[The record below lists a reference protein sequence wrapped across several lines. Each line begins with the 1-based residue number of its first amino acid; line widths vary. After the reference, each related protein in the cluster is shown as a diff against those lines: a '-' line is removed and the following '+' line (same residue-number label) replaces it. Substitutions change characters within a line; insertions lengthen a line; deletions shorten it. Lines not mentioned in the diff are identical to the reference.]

1 MKSKSW
7 IWGVTIAACLAA
19 SAWAAPF
26 GKVVAIGGHA
36 SDLAL
41 DEGRGVLYIANFTAN
56 RIDVM
61 SLADNTVQRSINV
74 PSQPASLSV
83 SPDGKYLVIAHYGN
97 FDKPQSPSNGLTVIN
112 LETNAKQTFALGAAP
127 FGVAFGIDNRAF
139 IATASEFL
147 LFDPV
152 LGTTITLDT
161 IANVTTKTLPQPP
174 ASFPLQITTASL
186 AASRDGLKI
195 YGLTDTIRF
204 GYDVSTRTVR
214 AGIYI
219 ASPPLGPRVVSVNQ
233 DGSVF
238 SAGWGLFEGAG
249 IFGGRFGLISE
260 FPSPTGDL
268 NIGSHAIDSSRGLI
282 YAQMP
287 TPAAGGATNP
297 PILQI
302 VEADNLAVRE
312 RIQLSENLAGKSI
325 LSNDYNTLYS
335 ISDSGVTVFPVG
347 SLAQAR
353 RVTASQE
360 DVVFRGSFCDR
371 QAASQEITILDQS
384 GANTDFFLTNIPAG
398 VRVSP
403 TSGTT
408 PARIRISV
416 DPASFQ
422 NSKGTTVGT
431 ITINSARAVNLPT
444 SIRVIVNTRQPD
456 QRGTFVNVPGKLVDI
471 LPDPARARF
480 YILRQDKNQ
489 VLVFDSNSN
498 TQIATLRTGNTPTQ
512 MAITFDRRYLL
523 VGGNDTQL
531 LYVFDLETL
540 QATQPVRMPGGHYP
554 KAVASSAGAILV
566 ANRVAGP
573 IHTIDKV
580 DLNSRTA
587 TELPSLGVYKNDI
600 NINTALVASPNGSSI
615 MAVEGDGNLLLY
627 SSNADTFTISR
638 KDSTSLSGAYAAS
651 SFDQFV
657 VGNTLLNS
665 SLVGVRQ
672 LETGTGLSSGF
683 AFVDQGGLRITAP
696 NASAPGI
703 IQKVDLQSGTGSG
716 VTRVI
721 EAPLLSDITATLPF
735 TRTLAPLANRT
746 AIIALTTSGF
756 TVLPWNY
763 DAAVAP
769 PSIDRVVNAAD
780 FSQPIAPGGLI
791 TVFGTNL
798 SPITQ
803 ATTSGSLPT
812 ALADSCLQVN
822 GLGVP
827 VLFVSPTQINGQL
840 PNFDGNTT
848 LTVYTPGGV
857 SDNFNLTILPAAPS
871 VFRIASVGPD
881 GTSAAILRSSNNQLV
896 TPSNPIHRNDTIVIY
911 ATGLGRTSP
920 EVPPGT
926 PAPTDELAGVI
937 IPPVV
942 TIGGVPVAVEFAGLT
957 PGQIGVY
964 QINVR
969 MNSRIPLG
977 LSVPLVISQGAGSTS
992 LQVRVVE

>member
-7 IWGVTIAACLAA
+7 IWAVMIAACLAA
-19 SAWAAPF
+19 SAWAGTF
-26 GKVVAIGGHA
+26 GKVVAIGGHG

-56 RIDVM
+56 RIEVM

-112 LETNAKQTFALGAAP
+112 LETNARQTFALGAPP

-139 IATASEFL
+139 VATASEFL

-152 LGTTITLDT
+152 LGTTVTLDT

-204 GYDVSTRTVR
+204 GYDVNTRTVR
-214 AGIYI
+214 AGIYT

-238 SAGWGLFEGAG
+238 AAGWGLFEGAG

-268 NIGSHAIDSSRGLI
+268 SVGSNAIDSSRGVI
-282 YAQMP
+282 YSQMP
-287 TPAAGGATNP
+287 TPVVAGVINP

-312 RIQLSENLAGKSI
+312 RIQLAENLAGKSV

-347 SLAQAR
+347 SLSQAR

-384 GANTDFFLTNIPAG
+384 GANTDFVLTNIPAG

-416 DPASFQ
+416 DPAGFQ
-422 NSKGTTVGT
+422 NSKGTSVGN
-431 ITINSARAVNLPT
+431 ITIASARAINLPT

-523 VGGNDTQL
+523 VGGTDTQL
-531 LYVFDLETL
+531 LYVYDLETL
-540 QATQPVRMPGGHYP
+540 QATGPVRMPGGHYP
-554 KAVASSAGAILV
+554 KSVASSAGAILV

-615 MAVEGDGNLLLY
+615 MAVEGDGNVLLY
-627 SSNADTFTISR
+627 NSNADTFTISR
-638 KDSTSLSGAYAAS
+638 KDSTALSGAYAAS

-657 VGNTLLNS
+657 VGNSLLNS
-665 SLVGVRQ
+665 SLVTVRQ

-683 AFVDQGGLRITAP
+683 AFIDQGGLRITAP
-696 NASAPGI
+696 NASSPGI

-721 EAPLLSDITATLPF
+721 EAPLLSDPAATLPF

-798 SPITQ
+798 SPISQ
-803 ATTSGSLPT
+803 ATTPGLLPT

-871 VFRIASVGPD
+871 VFRISSAGPD
-881 GTSAAILRSSNNQLV
+881 GSSSAILRASNNELV
-896 TPSNPIHRNDTIVIY
+896 TPSNPIHRTDTIVIY

-926 PAPTDELAGVI
+926 PAPTDELDGVV
-937 IPPVV
+937 IPLFV

-969 MNSRIPLG
+969 VNGRVPLG
-977 LSVPLVISQGAGSTS
+977 LSVPLVISQGSGSTS
-992 LQVRVVE
+992 VSVRVVE

>member
-1 MKSKSW
+1 MKRKSW
-7 IWGVTIAACLAA
+7 IRAVTIAACLAA
-19 SAWAAPF
+19 SAWAGTF

-74 PSQPASLSV
+74 ASQPSSLSV

-97 FDKPQSPSNGLTVIN
+97 FVAPQSPSNGLTVIN
-112 LETNAKQTFALGAAP
+112 LETNARQTFALGSPP
-127 FGVAFGIDNRAF
+127 FGVAFGIDNRALV
-139 IATASEFL
+139 ATSSEFL

-152 LGTTITLDT
+152 LGTTIVLAP
-161 IANVTTKTLPQPP
+161 IAGVIGKTLPQPP

-186 AASRDGLKI
+186 GVSRDGLKI
-195 YGLTDTIRF
+195 FGLTDTILF
-204 GYDVSTRTVR
+204 GYDVNTRTVR
-214 AGIYI
+214 SVPGGAV
-219 ASPPLGPRVVSVNQ
+219 PPNGPRVVGVNQ
-233 DGSVF
+233 DGSVLT
-238 SAGWGLFEGAG
+238 AGWVLFDGKAVLAGQFGA
-249 IFGGRFGLISE
+249 ISQ
-260 FPSPTGDL
+260 FPNPTGDL
-268 NIGSHAIDSSRGLI
+268 NIGSHAIDSSRGVI
-282 YAQMP
+282 YAQIP
-287 TPAAGGATNP
+287 EAPVNGVRP
-297 PILQI
+297 SPVLQI
-302 VEADNLAVRE
+302 LEADNLAVRE
-312 RIQLSENLAGKSI
+312 RLQLAENLAGKSV

-335 ISDSGVTVFPVG
+335 ISDSGVTVLPVG
-347 SLAQAR
+347 NLNQAR

-371 QAASQEITILDQS
+371 QAASQEITILDLS
-384 GANTDFFLTNIPAG
+384 GANTDFTLTNIPAG

-416 DPASFQ
+416 DPAGFQ
-422 NSKGTTVGT
+422 NSKGTTAAN
-431 ITINSARAVNLPT
+431 ITVTSTRAVNLPA

-471 LPDPARARF
+471 LPDPSRARF

-489 VLVFDSNSN
+489 VLVYDSNSN

-523 VGGNDTQL
+523 VGGDNTQL
-531 LYVFDLETL
+531 LYVYDLETL
-540 QATQPVRMPGGHYP
+540 AATPPIHMPVGHYP
-554 KAVASSAGAILV
+554 KSVAASAGAILV
-566 ANRVAGP
+566 ANRNAAKPTHV
-573 IHTIDKV
+573 IDKV

-587 TELPSLGVYKNDI
+587 TELLSLGVYKNDI

-615 MAVEGDGNLLLY
+615 LAVEADGNMLLY
-627 SSNADTFTISR
+627 NSNADTFTISR
-638 KDSTSLSGAYAAS
+638 KDTTALSGAYAAS
-651 SFDQFV
+651 SFDQYV

-665 SLVGVRQ
+665 SLVAVRP

-683 AFVDQGGLRITAP
+683 SFIDQGGLRITAP
-696 NASAPGI
+696 NASSPGI

-716 VTRVI
+716 VTRVV
-721 EAPLLSDITATLPF
+721 EAPLLSDPLSNFPF

-746 AIIALTTSGF
+746 GIIALTQSGF

-798 SPITQ
+798 SPISQ
-803 ATTSGSLPT
+803 ATTPGSLPT

-871 VFRIASVGPD
+871 VFPAGPD
-881 GTSAAILRSSNNQLV
+881 GSNAAIIRASNNQLV
-896 TPSNPIHRNDTIVIY
+896 TPSNPVHRTDTIVIY
-911 ATGLGRTSP
+911 ATGLGRTNP

-926 PAPTDELAGVI
+926 PAPTDELAFVQ
-937 IPPVV
+937 IPVVV

-969 MNSRIPLG
+969 VNGRVPLG
-977 LSVPLVISQGAGSTS
+977 LSVPLVISQGSSSTS
-992 LQVRVVE
+992 VPVRVVE

>member
-7 IWGVTIAACLAA
+7 IRGVTIAACLAA
-19 SAWAAPF
+19 SAWAGTF

-74 PSQPASLSV
+74 ASQPSSLSV
-83 SPDGKYLVIAHYGN
+83 SPDGKYLVITHFGN
-97 FDKPQSPSNGLTVIN
+97 VEAGQSSKNGLTVIN
-112 LETNAKQTFALGAAP
+112 LETSARQTFALGAAP
-127 FGVAFGIDNRAF
+127 LGVAFGIDNLAF
-139 IATASEFL
+139 IATSTDFI

-152 LGTTITLDT
+152 LGTMRTIDT
-161 IANVTTKTLPQPP
+161 ISGLKIKTIPQPA
-174 ASFPLQITTASL
+174 ASFPPNITQASV
-186 AASRDGLKI
+186 AKSRDGLWI
-195 YGLTDTIRF
+195 FGSTDQLDFR
-204 GYDVSTRTVR
+204 YDVNGRQVEPSFYTS
-214 AGIYI
+214 
-219 ASPPLGPRVVSVNQ
+219 SPPSGPRTISVSA
-233 DGSVF
+233 DGTSYL
-238 SAGWGLFEGAG
+238 SGWTLNNRNFD
-249 IFGGRFGLISE
+249 LISE
-260 FPSPTGDL
+260 FPAAVGTF
-268 NIGSHAIDSSRGLI
+268 NVGSQAVDSSRNLI
-282 YAQMP
+282 YAQIP
-287 TPAAGGATNP
+287 SSVDPPGANQKP
-297 PILQI
+297 VLQI
-302 VEADNLAVRE
+302 VEADNLAVGE
-312 RIQLSENLAGKSI
+312 RLQLAENLAGKSV

-347 SLAQAR
+347 SLSQAR

-371 QAASQEITILDQS
+371 QGASQEITILDQS
-384 GANTDFFLTNIPAG
+384 GANTDFSLINIPAG

-403 TSGTT
+403 TRGTT

-416 DPASFQ
+416 DPAGFQ
-422 NSKGTTVGT
+422 NQKGTTIGN
-431 ITINSARAVNLPT
+431 IGIASALAVNLPAP
-444 SIRVIVNTRQPD
+444 IRVIVNTRQPD

-531 LYVFDLETL
+531 LYVYDLETL

-554 KAVASSAGAILV
+554 KSIASSAGAILV

-573 IHTIDKV
+573 IHVIDKV
-580 DLNSRTA
+580 DLNTRTA
-587 TELPSLGVYKNDI
+587 TQLPSLGVYKNNI

-615 MAVEGDGNLLLY
+615 MAVEADGNVLLY
-627 SSNADTFTISR
+627 NSNADTFTISR
-638 KDSTSLSGAYAAS
+638 KDSAALSGAYAAS

-665 SLVGVRQ
+665 SLVAVRQ

-683 AFVDQGGLRITAP
+683 AFIDQSGLRITAP
-696 NASAPGI
+696 NASSPGI

-721 EAPLLSDITATLPF
+721 EAPLLSDPLAILPF

-746 AIIALTTSGF
+746 AIVALTTSGF

-769 PSIDRVVNAAD
+769 PTIDRVVNAAD

-798 SPITQ
+798 SPISQ
-803 ATTSGSLPT
+803 ATTPGSLPT

-871 VFRIASVGPD
+871 VFRIDSVGPD
-881 GTSAAILRSSNNQLV
+881 GSNAAIIRASNNQLV
-896 TPSNPIHRNDTIVIY
+896 TPSNPVHRTDTIVIY

-926 PAPTDELAGVI
+926 PAPTDELAGVQ
-937 IPPVV
+937 IPVIV

-969 MNSRIPLG
+969 VNGRVPLG
-977 LSVPLVISQGAGSTS
+977 LSVPLVISQGTGSTS
-992 LQVRVVE
+992 VSVRVVE

>member
-112 LETNAKQTFALGAAP
+112 LETNAKQTFALGAPP

-139 IATASEFL
+139 IATAAEFL

-152 LGTTITLDT
+152 LGTTVTLDT
-161 IANVTTKTLPQPP
+161 IANVTAKTLPQPP

-186 AASRDGLKI
+186 AASRDGFKI

-204 GYDVSTRTVR
+204 GYDVNTRTVR
-214 AGIYI
+214 AGVYT

-268 NIGSHAIDSSRGLI
+268 NIGSHAIDSSRGVI
-282 YAQMP
+282 YVQMP
-287 TPAAGGATNP
+287 TPVVNGVKDP
-297 PILQI
+297 PVLQI

-312 RIQLSENLAGKSI
+312 RIQLAENLAGKSV

-347 SLAQAR
+347 SLNQAR

-384 GANTDFFLTNIPAG
+384 GANTAFSLINIPAG

-416 DPASFQ
+416 DPAGFQ
-422 NSKGTTVGT
+422 NQKGTTIGT
-431 ITINSARAVNLPT
+431 IGITSTGAVNLPA

-531 LYVFDLETL
+531 LYVYDLETL
-540 QATQPVRMPGGHYP
+540 QATQPVSMPFGHYP
-554 KAVASSAGAILV
+554 KSVASSAGAILV

-573 IHTIDKV
+573 IHVIDKV

-615 MAVEGDGNLLLY
+615 MAVEADGNVLLY
-627 SSNADTFTISR
+627 DSNADTFTISR
-638 KDSTSLSGAYAAS
+638 KDSTALSGAYAAS

-665 SLVGVRQ
+665 SLVAVRQ

-683 AFVDQGGLRITAP
+683 AFIDQGGLRITAP
-696 NASAPGI
+696 NASSPGI

-721 EAPLLSDITATLPF
+721 EAPLLSDPLALPF

-769 PSIDRVVNAAD
+769 PTIDRVVNAAD

-791 TVFGTNL
+791 TVFGSNL
-798 SPITQ
+798 SPISQ
-803 ATTSGSLPT
+803 ATTPGSLPN

-822 GLGVP
+822 GLGMP

-881 GTSAAILRSSNNQLV
+881 GSSAAIIRASNNQLV
-896 TPSNPIHRNDTIVIY
+896 TPSNPVHRTDTIIIY

-926 PAPTDELAGVI
+926 PAPTDELAAVL
-937 IPPVV
+937 IPVVV

-969 MNSRIPLG
+969 VNGRVPLG
-977 LSVPLVISQGAGSTS
+977 LSVPLVISQGSSSTS
-992 LQVRVVE
+992 VPVRVVE

>member
-19 SAWAAPF
+19 SAWAGTF

-74 PSQPASLSV
+74 PSQPSSLSV
-83 SPDGKYLVIAHYGN
+83 SPDGKYLVITHFGN
-97 FDKPQSPSNGLTVIN
+97 AEAGQSSRNGLTVIN
-112 LETNAKQTFALGAAP
+112 LESSAKQTFALGSAP
-127 FGVAFGIDNRAF
+127 LGVAFGIDNLAF
-139 IATASEFL
+139 IATATDFT

-152 LGTTITLDT
+152 LGTMRTLDT
-161 IANVTTKTLPQPP
+161 LSGLKIKTIPQPA
-174 ASFPLQITTASL
+174 ASFPPNITQASI
-186 AASRDGLKI
+186 AASRDGLWI
-195 YGLTDTIRF
+195 YGSTDQLDFR
-204 GYDVSTRTVR
+204 YDVTAKHVEPSFYTS
-214 AGIYI
+214 
-219 ASPPLGPRVVSVNQ
+219 SPPSGPRTVSVNA
-233 DGSVF
+233 DGTAYVT
-238 SAGWGLFEGAG
+238 GWTLNNRTFD
-249 IFGGRFGLISE
+249 LISE
-260 FPSPTGDL
+260 FPSAAGTF
-268 NIGSHAIDSSRGLI
+268 NIGSQSIDSSRNLI
-282 YAQMP
+282 YAEIP
-287 TPAAGGATNP
+287 TSTDPLGANQKA
-297 PILQI
+297 ILQ
-302 VEADNLAVRE
+302 VVDSDNLAVRE
-312 RIQLSENLAGKSI
+312 RLQLAEHLAGKSV
-325 LSNDYNTLYS
+325 LSNDSNTLYS

-347 SLAQAR
+347 NLSRER
-353 RVTASQE
+353 RVTVSQE

-371 QAASQEITILDQS
+371 QAASQEITLLDQS
-384 GANTDFFLTNIPAG
+384 GLNTDFSLTNIPAG

-416 DPASFQ
+416 DPAGFQ
-422 NSKGTTVGT
+422 NSRGSTVAN
-431 ITINSARAVNLPT
+431 ITVNSTRAINLPT
-444 SIRVIVNTRQPD
+444 SIRVVVNTRQPD
-456 QRGTFVNVPGKLVDI
+456 QRGTFVNIPGTLVDI
-471 LPDPARARF
+471 LPDPSRARF

-498 TQIATLRTGNTPTQ
+498 TQIATLRTGNIPTQ

-523 VGGNDTQL
+523 VGSNDSQL

-540 QATQPVRMPGGHYP
+540 QATPPVRMPGGHYP
-554 KAVASSAGAILV
+554 KSVASSAGAILV

-573 IHTIDKV
+573 LHTIDKV
-580 DLNSRTA
+580 DLNTRTA
-587 TELPSLGVYKNDI
+587 TQLPSLGVYKNDI
-600 NINTALVASPNGSSI
+600 NINTALVASANGSSI
-615 MAVEGDGNLLLY
+615 LAAEADGNMLLY
-627 SSNADTFTISR
+627 NSNADTFTISR
-638 KDSTSLSGAYAAS
+638 KDTTSLSGAYAAS
-651 SFDQFV
+651 SFDQYM

-665 SLVGVRQ
+665 SLVAVRQ

-696 NASAPGI
+696 NAAAPGI

-721 EAPLLSDITATLPF
+721 EAPLLSDSTGTLPF

-769 PSIDRVVNAAD
+769 PTIDRVVNAAD

-798 SPITQ
+798 SPISQ
-803 ATTSGSLPT
+803 STTSGSLPT

-871 VFRIASVGPD
+871 VFRISSVGPD
-881 GTSAAILRSSNNQLV
+881 GTNAAILRSSNNQLV
-896 TPSNPIHRNDTIVIY
+896 TPSNPIHRTDTIVIY

-937 IPPVV
+937 IPPVITV
-942 TIGGVPVAVEFAGLT
+942 GGVPVSVEFAGLT